1 MKKIISILAV
11 VSALTACGSMS
22 EQINANKE
30 GTAKARL
37 TACMTNEATAKFKA
51 GTLAKTDVKTTAKE
65 ISTTCV
71 KKLALQS
78 AGLDTTETTTMATS
92 VIENLLKK

>member
-1 MKKIISILAV
+1 MKKIIGILAV
-11 VSALTACGSMS
+11 ISALTACES
-22 EQINANKE
+22 
-30 GTAKARL
+30 L
-37 TACMTNEATAKFKA
+37 TSATKDDPIKVRMRACMVNEATAKFKA
-51 GTLAKTDVKTTAKE
+51 GTLANADIKTTAKE